1 MKATLIQPVRKESIN
16 AESKRWINS
25 KFSVEKFITA
35 SKEITDS
42 QEHQYD
48 EVISRTGDDSF
59 SLSFNNLEVGLE
71 WFQWDST
78 KCKKH
83 RKVAF
88 KRNVLA
94 EDYANESVQ
103 AIESFQVDL
112 INDIIDLSCN
122 NLLFPSRKKL
132 LTTLKPSRKS

>member
-1 MKATLIQPVRKESIN
+1 MKATLIQPVKKESIN

-48 EVISRTGDDSF
+48 ETISRTGDDSF

-88 KRNVLA
+88 ERNVLA

-122 NLLFPSRKKL
+122 NLPFSI
-132 LTTLKPSRKS
+132 